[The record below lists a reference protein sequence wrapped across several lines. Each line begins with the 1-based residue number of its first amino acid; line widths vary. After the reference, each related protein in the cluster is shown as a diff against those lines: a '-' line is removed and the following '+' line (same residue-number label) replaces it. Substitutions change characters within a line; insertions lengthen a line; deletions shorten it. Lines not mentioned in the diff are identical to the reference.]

1 MQLYKLIPHHLLSQH
16 SPLIRLLR
24 GQFCPETPLRLGQLS
39 QVILLGQHSRV
50 LHPPRGLPCPVILLL
65 GQPRR
70 VLHLPRGQPHQVLR
84 LPLPLGQPSP
94 VLLLGQPR
102 RVLHLPRVQPHQVLR
117 LLKVMKEEKR
127 MKVCGFVSA
136 ATLFV
141 GLRQK
146 TSLKIITSPIM

>member
-1 MQLYKLIPHHLLSQH
+1 MQLYKLIPHHLLIQH

-39 QVILLGQHSRV
+39 QVLL
-50 LHPPRGLPCPVILLL
+50 I

-94 VLLLGQPR
+94 VLLLGQPH
-102 RVLHLPRVQPHQVLR
+102 RVLHLPRGQPHQVLR
-117 LLKVMKEEKR
+117 TTAEKIVTGTTER
-127 MKVCGFVSA
+127 GVVFIKGA
-136 ATLFV
+136 A
-141 GLRQK
+141 
-146 TSLKIITSPIM
+146 ITNVKCLD